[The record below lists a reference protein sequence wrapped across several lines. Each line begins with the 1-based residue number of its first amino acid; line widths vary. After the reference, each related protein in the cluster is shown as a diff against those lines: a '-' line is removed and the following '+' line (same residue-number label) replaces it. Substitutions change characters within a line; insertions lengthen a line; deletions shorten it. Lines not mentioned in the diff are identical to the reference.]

1 MSGASSV
8 RDVTIVPSATGVRS
22 YRFDSAL
29 VDGRDTARFRRQ
41 FDGVVARDPQRAAAL
56 LEAHCDALFAR
67 GEAQVFAAC
76 VGRIPE
82 RMQQSNPRTMLALAW
97 RLTAQWRFEQ
107 AADLLDAV
115 RGCLGSMRRECGREV
130 AAELQ
135 LLLRHREAMLA
146 QVRDDM
152 PRAEA
157 LCRELVERFPGANHY
172 VKGSLFT
179 AMLHASREQ
188 YKLGEMDRFDALARD
203 CVQQSS
209 FDHAL
214 AVHESIA
221 GTTLFVAG
229 RCDAAVAA
237 LRSGLDLVERLGAR
251 GRPIGA
257 LTALP
262 LAEVL
267 YEQGSL
273 EAAASLVDDY
283 LPVANEMG
291 FVDQLISG
299 WLTAARLCRRRGDL
313 DGALELLDRAEIQGA
328 QRSFTRLQAW
338 VVAERVKLLC
348 ESNRPEALG
357 RAIREANARSDP
369 ARFMA
374 GASVT
379 TLQEARALAWV
390 RVARAQ
396 CRTVEAIRVARSW
409 RAVAIR
415 SGSTRA
421 LIRWEILLATL
432 LAMDG
437 QRRAAV
443 RTLGHALA
451 AAAPGR
457 FFASFV
463 DESPLVEILLREQP
477 DGFAVFGEPTRAF
490 VARLMPMFGVRAGR
504 PVLVS
509 AQNGE
514 VVSTAALSPKEI
526 EVLGL
531 AAKGWRNQDIG
542 TRLGMTEAT
551 VKWYLHQSYEKLGVN
566 KRSFAADKARRFGLI
581 D

>member
-1 MSGASSV
+1 MPPVAGW
-8 RDVTIVPSATGVRS
+8 RS
-22 YRFDSAL
+22 YRFDSAS
-29 VDGRDTARFRRQ
+29 VARRETARFRRE
-41 FDGVVARDPQRAAAL
+41 FDGAFARDPRRAAAL
-56 LEAHCDALFAR
+56 LEAHCDQLFAR

-82 RMQQSNPRTMLALAW
+82 RVKQSNPRTMLALAW

-107 AADLLDAV
+107 AAELLDAV
-115 RGCLGSMRRECGREV
+115 RACLGSVRRECGPH
-130 AAELQ
+130 AATDLQ

-152 PRAEA
+152 PRAER
-157 LCRELVERFPGANHY
+157 LCLELIERFPGANHY

-179 AMLHASREQ
+179 ALLHASREQ
-188 YKLGEMDRFDALARD
+188 YKLGEIDRFDALARD
-203 CVQQSS
+203 CVQQSAY
-209 FDHAL
+209 DHAL

-221 GTTLFVAG
+221 GTTLFAAG

-237 LRSGLDLVERLGAR
+237 LRSGLELVERLGGR
-251 GRPIGA
+251 GRSLGA

-273 EAAASLVDDY
+273 EAAAALVDDY

-291 FVDQLISG
+291 FVDQLVSG

-313 DGALELLDRAEIQGA
+313 DGALDLLDRAEIQGA

-338 VVAERVKLLC
+338 VAAERVRLLS
-348 ESNRPEALG
+348 ESGRPGALQ
-357 RAIREANARSDP
+357 RAIREASMRSDP
-369 ARFMA
+369 GRFMA

-379 TLQEARALAWV
+379 TTQEARALAWV

-396 CRTVEAIRVARSW
+396 CRTADAIRLARSW

-415 SGSTRA
+415 SGSMRA

-443 RTLGHALA
+443 RTLGRALA

-463 DESPLVEILLREQP
+463 DESPLVETLLREQP
-477 DGFAVFGEPTRAF
+477 DGFAVFGESTRAF
-490 VARLMPMFGVRAGR
+490 VVRLMPMFDARAGR
-504 PVLVS
+504 PALVS
-509 AQNGE
+509 AQNAE
-514 VVSTAALSPKEI
+514 IVSTAALSPKEI